1 MNLNHNQINNLKYQ
15 YINPVEVCTQ
25 MTVEESDFNK
35 KVLNSQANV
44 SYGYSIYDRYPQKWD
59 KTNTILDVNNSN
71 KNNSFINKNQQQTAV
86 ITNEIPINKKVNPPL
101 YPITLS
107 SPNIATGYVNNKP
120 IVEKKPIYNDY
131 YYPSQQINLKN
142 NDKKKYDYIETKI
155 IKNEK
160 QKNIQQLLASKLGIN
175 QPKQLQ
181 PNQLQPNQL
190 QPNQLPP
197 NQIQPNQLQS
207 KQLQP
212 KQLSPNQIQPNQI
225 QPKQLPPNQ
234 IQPNQLQPKQDLSK
248 QDLSNQLSPKQD
260 LSNNASSKLKE
271 VRQIIN
277 EIKNNQNTQNKRQ
290 WINGRDIYSLEPRY
304 TNVYSPKRQYTYGYT
319 FRPNTDD
326 YFIDNTNSGGNSPI
340 IMPDIIQ
347 NTNESRER
355 VIAKTWKNEELDL
368 ARLKQNY
375 EEELFDNVNN
385 NSEKYIVLQNIIII
399 SIIIIFYFYIF
410 NKK

>member
-107 SPNIATGYVNNKP
+107 SPNIATGYVNNKQ

-160 QKNIQQLLASKLGIN
+160 QKNVQQLLASKLGIN
-175 QPKQLQ
+175 QPKQLP
-181 PNQLQPNQL
+181 PNQIQPKQIQSNQL
-190 QPNQLPP
+190 PPKQIPPNQLPP
-197 NQIQPNQLQS
+197 NQIQPNQLS
-207 KQLQP
+207 
-212 KQLSPNQIQPNQI
+212 
-225 QPKQLPPNQ
+225 
-234 IQPNQLQPKQDLSK
+234 PKQDLSK
-248 QDLSNQLSPKQD
+248 QDLSNNASSKQD

-277 EIKNNQNTQNKRQ
+277 EIKNNQTTQNKRQ

-347 NTNESRER
+347 NTNEARER
-355 VIAKTWKNEELDL
+355 LITKTWKNEELEL

-375 EEELFDNVNN
+375 KEELFDNVNN